1 MMSGSLKRM
10 KGLIFMLRLMS
21 FRGVQIL
28 CVLLLV
34 MACAAATFGQERKE
48 RRTSGKGD
56 GSKAVGTK
64 KASPVAKPSPSPTP
78 VVPVALVKPAPPEY
92 MSGEANISVR
102 GNQNPIIRLG
112 LAQNGVNVIEFPAAD
127 SFFMVHPGNSE
138 LVSFDEETA
147 RLSKRSLVLRPG
159 AAFVAPPAGSIVRG
173 PSASI
178 SVQMQSGVVVTFL
191 IYPVKELSQNA
202 HRCVVMYN
210 REEVVAARRAAG
222 LAVNLDGKD
231 PAIKPVSNGSIRFD
245 SDAEKREPIVPKV
258 SRLIAEVDSS
268 RADERVR
275 NGKVSKKRPDLA
287 EVAHRALKD
296 AVQNPARLGSFTKSR
311 NGIGLA
317 VASAVDLDLQA
328 RLVVVAVRNDGAS
341 DLRIVPG
348 DPDLYVQTFDSSG
361 KTLQIERVKR
371 LFVES
376 TSLEGKLSKG
386 EVAYYA
392 IVYEPPVLGA
402 SQRLRVSVSQT
413 EAADE
418 PATGAVGNR
427 TRQ

>member
-1 MMSGSLKRM
+1 M
-10 KGLIFMLRLMS
+10 KGMIFMLKQMS
-21 FRGVQIL
+21 SQRIA
-28 CVLLLV
+28 CMALLII
-34 MACAAATFGQERKE
+34 ACAAVMFGQGPKE
-48 RRTSGKGD
+48 RRTSGKAAT
-56 GSKAVGTK
+56 SKAVTTK
-64 KASPVAKPSPSPTP
+64 RASPVAKPSPSPTP
-78 VVPVALVKPAPPEY
+78 AVPVALVNPAPPEY

-159 AAFVAPPAGSIVRG
+159 AAFVAPQAGSIVRG
-173 PSASI
+173 PSTSI

-191 IYPVKELSQNA
+191 IYPVRELSQNA

-231 PAIKPVSNGSIRFD
+231 PTVKPVSNGSVRFD
-245 SDAEKREPIVPKV
+245 SDADKRELIVPKV

-275 NGKVSKKRPDLA
+275 NGKVSKKRPDLG

-296 AVQNPARLGSFTKSR
+296 AAQNPARLGSFTKSR

-317 VASAVDLDLQA
+317 VAPAIDLDVQA
-328 RLVVVAVRNDGAS
+328 RMVVVAVRNDAPS

-348 DPDLYVQTFDSSG
+348 DPDLYVQTFDSGG

-371 LFVES
+371 LFIES
-376 TSLEGKLSKG
+376 TSLEGRLSQG

-418 PATGAVGNR
+418 PATGAVGNG

>member
-1 MMSGSLKRM
+1 MLKVW
-10 KGLIFMLRLMS
+10 
-21 FRGVQIL
+21 GVERTQIV
-28 CVLLLV
+28 CLLLMITV
-34 MACAAATFGQERKE
+34 GVAFGQERKDRRGRE
-48 RRTSGKGD
+48 RVEKP
-56 GSKAVGTK
+56 VGRAT
-64 KASPVAKPSPSPTP
+64 ASPAIKPSPSPAVT
-78 VVPVALVKPAPPEY
+78 VPVALVNPAPPEY
-92 MSGEANISVR
+92 MSGEANISVK

-147 RLSKRSLVLRPG
+147 KLSKRSLVLRPG
-159 AAFVAPPAGSIVRG
+159 AAFIAPPPGSTVRG
-173 PSASI
+173 PSAVI

-191 IYPVKELSQNA
+191 IYPVRDLSQNA

-210 REEVVAARRAAG
+210 REEVVAARKAAG

-231 PAIKPVSNGSIRFD
+231 PAVKPVSNGAIRFD
-245 SDAEKREPIVPKV
+245 SDADKREPIVPKV

-268 RADERVR
+268 GADERVR
-275 NGKVSKKRPDLA
+275 NGKVSKKRPELS
-287 EVAHRALKD
+287 EVAHRALKE
-296 AVQNPARLGSFTKSR
+296 AVQNPARLGRFTKAQ

-317 VASAVDLDLQA
+317 VAPAIDLDLKA
-328 RLVVVAVRNDGAS
+328 RLIVVAVRNDRPG

-348 DPDLYVQTFDSSG
+348 DPDLYVETFDSNG
-361 KTLQIERVKR
+361 KTLLMERVQR

-386 EVAYYA
+386 DVAYYA
-392 IVYEPPVLGA
+392 IIYEAPVLGA

-418 PATGAVGNR
+418 PATGTVGNG